1 MQRIALIIGFLA
13 LSFAPLAHAEGE
25 QSTPKGALKYFDRVA
40 GDPNLDRAG
49 TFYYA
54 KTDDEKKVAK
64 AFATVDLALAK
75 LKKIAAAR
83 WDTKAAAAMAH
94 ALRDVTPDDIDAARE
109 AIDGDKATIT
119 GKGFDSPL
127 PMVKIEGAWK
137 ISIPDAMKQTQA
149 TSSQIE
155 QACTALT
162 DAIEKTQEEIQANKY
177 ANPSL
182 LERAIKRRV
191 NAILGGD

>member
-1 MQRIALIIGFLA
+1 MQRFARIIAVLA
-13 LSFAPLAHAEGE
+13 LFIAPLAHADGE

-40 GDPNLDRAG
+40 ADPNLDRAG

-83 WDTKAAAAMAH
+83 WDTKAATAMAH
-94 ALRDVTPDDIDAARE
+94 ALRDVTADDIDAARE
-109 AIDGDKATIT
+109 SIDGDKATIT
-119 GKGFDSPL
+119 GKGFDTPL
-127 PMVKIEGAWK
+127 PMIKIDGAWK

-191 NAILGGD
+191 KAILGGD